1 MNLAALPGIPNKIEG
16 IALVR
21 PDVLAI
27 VNDNDF
33 GLVDNATFDAAGRL
47 SNDTRVKSQL
57 LYIQLPGPVR

>member
-1 MNLAALPGIPNKIEG
+1 
-16 IALVR
+16 VR

-33 GLVDNATFDAAGRL
+33 GLVDNATFDTSGRL

-57 LYIQLPGPVR
+57 LYIQLDSPVH